1 MRVHGSC
8 HCGAIQF
15 SGEVDPTQVVVCHC
29 DDCQILSGAPYRAV
43 ISAPMDTFE
52 ISGAPRTYVKVAQSG
67 NRRAQVFC
75 PDCGTA
81 LYGAAAEHPTHAV
94 LRLGCL
100 AERDQ
105 LRPSRQIW
113 THSAADWT
121 AALGDVPASPAQ

>member
-8 HCGAIQF
+8 HCGAIRF
-15 SGEVDPTQVVVCHC
+15 SGEIDPAQVVVCHC

-43 ISAPMDTFE
+43 VSAPMATFE
-52 ISGAPRTYVKVAQSG
+52 ISGSPKTYVKVAQSG

-75 PDCGTA
+75 PECGTA
-81 LYGAAAEHPTHAV
+81 LYGAAAENPTHAV
-94 LRLGCL
+94 FRLGCL

-113 THSAADWT
+113 RHSAAVWA
-121 AALGDVPASPAQ
+121 AALGEVPASPRQ